1 MAKLKRSKALHF
13 RRPHYL
19 KLLLL
24 VSFQICITPSNG
36 AIATSKLQSS
46 ITSSQK
52 EAPTYLEAPSVDSI
66 QSVCPKLC
74 KCENVN
80 GGNINNKITCQ
91 HSGLKIFPTV
101 SKKEIQPS
109 SWKFFDTLDLSEN
122 ELLLIPRSGADN
134 LIIGTAIGIK
144 ISDGQSFGNIT
155 LMEAL
160 GPNLKTLNLRGN
172 RITAIEDNTF
182 LHNSNLEH
190 IHLERNRLTSISNRA
205 FKGLSK
211 LLTLKLKDN
220 HLNHLSI
227 DAFKDLPQI
236 TTLDVSSNYFTDLPF
251 AITELETLEN
261 LFISNNKITT
271 IPPSILQKCAKLRKF
286 EINGNPILT
295 VHHQAFIHLPK
306 LEELRISEARD
317 VTTLPDLNG
326 TVSLEL
332 LRFDR
337 ASIDTIPSKLCEN
350 CPKLRSL
357 ELKGNK
363 LKTIPKLRRC
373 RELRMLDLTNNHVQF
388 HTSRIDE
395 KLNGSIIFE
404 ASPPTPFEGLEKLH
418 DLHLS
423 HNNITMIGDGTFA
436 YLNNLK
442 VLDLSHNRIE
452 KIHDE
457 AFATLDRLEDL
468 NLGENKFSQFPSKGL
483 KNLAHIKVHNNPSLE
498 EFPSSPRFPKIQSLV
513 LSYAYHCCQFI
524 PETFETNVPEYPDF
538 GNWEETILF
547 PGEVDFDPELWN
559 HNATQLWTNGNKTD
573 LSMWENLA
581 PSDIHSFFGGK
592 IGGGSEVSATPPP
605 GIHCM
610 PAPGPFL
617 PCNDLFDWWSLRCS
631 VWIVF
636 LLALLGN
643 G

>member
-1 MAKLKRSKALHF
+1 MAELEKSMVLRFS
-13 RRPHYL
+13 RPYYL
-19 KLLLL
+19 IFFF
-24 VSFQICITPSNG
+24 VASFQICISLTDG
-36 AIATSKLQSS
+36 AIATSKLKPS
-46 ITSSQK
+46 ITVASK
-52 EAPTYLEAPSVDSI
+52 EEPQYLEAPSTHSI
-66 QSVCPKLC
+66 EAICPKPC
-74 KCENVN
+74 KCENQLGEDVPS
-80 GGNINNKITCQ
+80 KITC
-91 HSGLKIFPTV
+91 HHAGLKIFPTI
-101 SKKEIQPS
+101 SKKEVQTAAWS
-109 SWKFFDTLDLSEN
+109 LFDTLDLSEN

-134 LIIGTAIGIK
+134 LIIGTAIGMEMPTGK
-144 ISDGQSFGNIT
+144 SFGNIT

-160 GPNLKTLNLRGN
+160 GLNLKTLNLRGN

-182 LHNSNLEH
+182 LHNSNLEA

-205 FKGLSK
+205 FKGLAK
-211 LLTLKLKDN
+211 LLTLTLKDN

-227 DAFKDLPQI
+227 DAFRDLPQLM
-236 TTLDVSSNYFTDLPF
+236 TLDISSNSFTDLPF
-251 AITELETLEN
+251 AITELDKLEN
-261 LFISNNKITT
+261 LFISNNKITK
-271 IPPSILQKCAKLRKF
+271 IPPSILQKCKKLRKF
-286 EINGNPILT
+286 EVNQNPIQT

-306 LEELRISEARD
+306 LKELRISEARD

-326 TVSLEL
+326 TISLEL

-337 ASIDTIPSKLCEN
+337 ASIDTIPSQLCEN
-350 CPKLRSL
+350 CPKLKSL

-363 LKTIPKLRRC
+363 LKRIPKLRHC
-373 RELRMLDLTNNHVQF
+373 KELRMLDLTNNHVKF

-395 KLNGSIIFE
+395 NSNGSIILE

-418 DLHLS
+418 DLHLG
-423 HNNITMIGDGTFA
+423 HNNITMIGDATFA

-452 KIHDE
+452 EIHDE
-457 AFATLDRLEDL
+457 AFITLDKLEDL
-468 NLGENKFSQFPSKGL
+468 NLGENSFSQFPSKGL

-592 IGGGSEVSATPPP
+592 IGGGSEISATPPP